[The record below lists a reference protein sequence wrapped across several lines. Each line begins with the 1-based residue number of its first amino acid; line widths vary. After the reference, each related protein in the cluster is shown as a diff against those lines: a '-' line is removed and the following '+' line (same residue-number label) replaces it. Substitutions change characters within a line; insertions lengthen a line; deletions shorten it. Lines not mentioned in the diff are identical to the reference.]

1 MGMCLGREGHLG
13 ADEQQGPCRRR
24 PGGVSSRLD
33 AEQATLGSRRR
44 DLTVVGKAESKKAGI
59 RDPWVHMWAI
69 DPTAPSEGLVSQLGP
84 RAHWKRHCTTHT
96 TPDGTP
102 PIHSSS
108 RHALQ
113 PLARPP
119 FAPDHTS
126 RPSSTHAAAVVVV
139 PPAFPPSPT
148 QRRQQPDPLLCCP
161 PRRRTTPPF
170 RTP

>member
-1 MGMCLGREGHLG
+1 MGVCLGREGHP
-13 ADEQQGPCRRR
+13 QQGPCRRR

-44 DLTVVGKAESKKAGI
+44 DLTVVGI

-84 RAHWKRHCTTHT
+84 RAHWKLHCTTHT

-126 RPSSTHAAAVVVV
+126 RPLPDARCCRRRRPPSISAIANTATTTTRSSPLLSPPAAVPHRPFA
-139 PPAFPPSPT
+139 PP
-148 QRRQQPDPLLCCP
+148 
-161 PRRRTTPPF
+161 
-170 RTP
+170 